1 MERHSSIL
9 RKEFSMTWFFVNTF
23 IAASLKIS
31 VYTRR
36 DDWDNARRGKGK
48 DDFVEVGGENKSCV
62 YG

>member
-1 MERHSSIL
+1 
-9 RKEFSMTWFFVNTF
+9 MTWFFVNTF